1 MDITMALASRALLLA
16 FVAVCALLLAV
27 GVVGP
32 GEPAR
37 DLGTTEAVAAPTP
50 GASFEA
56 TPALI
61 PSVTKQ
67 WSPLVLI
74 ATSETVAV
82 RRGRHPVRP
91 AGRRARRPAPG
102 AARRGPGGGRARPG
116 CAPARERAGGGGG
129 LGAGGARPGR
139 AGSRARWGER
149 G

>member
-1 MDITMALASRALLLA
+1 MDITMALARRALLLA

-32 GEPAR
+32 DEPAR

-91 AGRRARRPAPG
+91 AGRRIRGQRHGRRPAG
-102 AARRGPGGGRARPG
+102 GPDR
-116 CAPARERAGGGGG
+116 
-129 LGAGGARPGR
+129 GR
-139 AGSRARWGER
+139 AGPHRRLRPDPAARVDEQLARMAIELNVLVGAFR
-149 G
+149 Y

>member
-1 MDITMALASRALLLA
+1 MALARRALLLA

-37 DLGTTEAVAAPTP
+37 DPGTTEAVAAPTP
-50 GASFEA
+50 GPRFEA

-61 PSVTKQ
+61 PSVAKQ

-91 AGRRARRPAPG
+91 AGRRIRGHRHGRRPAG
-102 AARRGPGGGRARPG
+102 GPDR
-116 CAPARERAGGGGG
+116 
-129 LGAGGARPGR
+129 GR
-139 AGSRARWGER
+139 AGPRRRLRSDPAARVDEQLARMAMELNVLVGAFR
-149 G
+149 Y

>member
-1 MDITMALASRALLLA
+1 MALARRALLLA

-32 GEPAR
+32 GEQAR
-37 DLGTTEAVAAPTP
+37 DPGTSEAVAAPTP
-50 GASFEA
+50 GPRFEA

-61 PSVTKQ
+61 PSVAKQ

-91 AGRRARRPAPG
+91 AGRRIRETRRS
-102 AARRGPGGGRARPG
+102 R
-116 CAPARERAGGGGG
+116 
-129 LGAGGARPGR
+129 GARHDV
-139 AGSRARWGER
+139 ACEHA
-149 G
+149 